1 MRFAQGHSAGQW
13 QNLGWKNAEWV
24 FIFIAGSFGLQ
35 GDPCWSS
42 VAGQNAALQKLV
54 SGEGLQGAWDVCR
67 TVQETSLLVLHS

>member
-1 MRFAQGHSAGQW
+1 MRFAQGHRARQW